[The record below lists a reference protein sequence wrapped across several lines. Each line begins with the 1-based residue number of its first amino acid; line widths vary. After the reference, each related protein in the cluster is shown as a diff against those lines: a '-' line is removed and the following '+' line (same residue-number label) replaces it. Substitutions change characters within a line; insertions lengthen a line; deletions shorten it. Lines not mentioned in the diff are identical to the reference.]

1 MTTETTNSPAF
12 ILYRVEGNGPEARWT
27 KIGAAWAN
35 RDGKGF
41 NIACDAVPLQGRIVM
56 RAYTPKPKADADAAN
71 DAELAVKAAAKKAGG
86 R

>member
-12 ILYRVEGNGPEARWT
+12 ILYRVEGNGQNASWT
-27 KIGAAWAN
+27 KIGAAWPN

-41 NIACDAVPLQGRIVM
+41 NILCDAVPLQGRIVM
-56 RAYTPKPKADADAAN
+56 RAYTPKPKGDNELHAA
-71 DAELAVKAAAKKAGG
+71 APKARTTAKKAGG